1 MNEQGY
7 DQGDEWHTVSPRI
20 EDAVEI
26 PYDPSKKG
34 PGTLTIEVRFERPE
48 IERLWAGIPR
58 GPIGVTRFIK
68 EAALAEA
75 DRRAAASQQHVAD

>member
-1 MNEQGY
+1 MSDQDY
-7 DQGDEWHTVSPRI
+7 DQGDEWHMMNPRI

-26 PYDPSKKG
+26 PYDPAEKG
-34 PGTLTIEVRFERPE
+34 PGRFTIEVTFNREEFD
-48 IERLWAGIPR
+48 RLHEGVPR

-75 DRRAAASQQHVAD
+75 DRRAGASRQDVAD